1 MGKTEIAPQID
12 WNKDKLGIKDN
23 VIGFAN
29 ILKQEKYTQDGTS
42 KVYSISAEFG
52 IGKTFFCER
61 LRDVLEQDNI
71 PVSILNIWEMDFYE
85 NPLVPILVKLQEI
98 YDISNKTGQ
107 KIPTKLLKWFKSGL
121 SGVSVKANIPWVGE
135 VCVDGKEMVDCN
147 EKLNDKLQEN
157 DIYNEYKQFKT

>member
-1 MGKTEIAPQID
+1 MGKAEIAPQID

-61 LRDVLEQDNI
+61 
-71 PVSILNIWEMDFYE
+71 
-85 NPLVPILVKLQEI
+85 
-98 YDISNKTGQ
+98 
-107 KIPTKLLKWFKSGL
+107 
-121 SGVSVKANIPWVGE
+121 
-135 VCVDGKEMVDCN
+135 
-147 EKLNDKLQEN
+147 
-157 DIYNEYKQFKT
+157 